1 MAERKKVDENS
12 VKAKTSTKAQ
22 SEKTSASATN
32 KKVVAKTTAAKK
44 TVSSTAKKSATK
56 TTTRKTTTR
65 KTTANKTIA
74 KSRKNAPKTETQ
86 TVAKV
91 KYERADD
98 PQFNADLKYD
108 YINASKPTIQLT
120 AALAYILFFIPFC
133 WNRNEKFAMYHCN
146 QGLVLFI
153 FAISAYII
161 SIALIFVWQP
171 LGLIL
176 LIVSFA
182 VCVIYTILGICNAS
196 DGKAE
201 PLPLIGKI
209 KIIDW
214 TKAENH

>member
-32 KKVVAKTTAAKK
+32 KKVVAKAKATSTKK
-44 TVSSTAKKSATK
+44 TVSSTAKKLATK
-56 TTTRKTTTR
+56 TTTRKTM
-65 KTTANKTIA
+65 ANKTIA
-74 KSRKNAPKTETQ
+74 KSRKNTLQAETQ

-91 KYERADD
+91 KYERVDD

-108 YINASKPTIQLT
+108 YINASKPEIQLT
-120 AALAYILFFIPFC
+120 AALAYILFFLPFC

-209 KIIDW
+209 KIINW
-214 TKAENH
+214 TKAKNH

>member
-32 KKVVAKTTAAKK
+32 QKIVAKAKATSTKK
-44 TVSSTAKKSATK
+44 TVSSTAKKLATK
-56 TTTRKTTTR
+56 TTTRKTM
-65 KTTANKTIA
+65 ANKTIA
-74 KSRKNAPKTETQ
+74 KSRKNTLQAETQ

-91 KYERADD
+91 KYERVDD

-108 YINASKPTIQLT
+108 YINASKPEIQLT
-120 AALAYILFFIPFC
+120 AALAYILFFLPFC

-176 LIVSFA
+176 LIVSFS
-182 VCVIYTILGICNAS
+182 VCVIL
-196 DGKAE
+196 
-201 PLPLIGKI
+201 
-209 KIIDW
+209 
-214 TKAENH
+214 

>member
-12 VKAKTSTKAQ
+12 IKAKTSTKAQ

-201 PLPLIGKI
+201 ALPLIGKI

>member
-1 MAERKKVDENS
+1 MAEKKKVDENR

-56 TTTRKTTTR
+56 TTTRKTT
-65 KTTANKTIA
+65 ANKTIA
-74 KSRKNAPKTETQ
+74 KSRKSTPKTETQ

>member
-32 KKVVAKTTAAKK
+32 QKIVAKAKATSTKK
-44 TVSSTAKKSATK
+44 TVSSTAKKLATK
-56 TTTRKTTTR
+56 TTTRKTM
-65 KTTANKTIA
+65 ANKTIA
-74 KSRKNAPKTETQ
+74 KSRKNTLQAETQ

-91 KYERADD
+91 KYERVDD

-108 YINASKPTIQLT
+108 YINASKPEIQLT
-120 AALAYILFFIPFC
+120 AALAYILFFLPFC

-176 LIVSFA
+176 LIVSFS

-209 KIIDW
+209 KIINW
-214 TKAENH
+214 TKAKNH